1 MNGQE
6 YLDEISKSVRPEKA
20 PNGKAGILKSPIFK
34 VGVIGVVVFIF
45 LAMIGAV
52 LGGGSKMTLEEEL
65 VTFDLYLGSTMEA
78 ISKYQPSVKSS
89 ELRAD
94 SASLY
99 SVLSGTERETVTYL
113 TEAYDFDRADD
124 TLVEDEN
131 LHKDELEQDLFQAK
145 ITGILDRIFAH
156 KMAYEISMI
165 QSKESEI
172 YDKVTDEAYKSTIES
187 SYNSLETLYSKFNDF
202 SE

>member
-1 MNGQE
+1 
-6 YLDEISKSVRPEKA
+6 
-20 PNGKAGILKSPIFK
+20 
-34 VGVIGVVVFIF
+34 
-45 LAMIGAV
+45 
-52 LGGGSKMTLEEEL
+52 MTLEEEL

-113 TEAYDFDRADD
+113 TETYDFDRADD
-124 TLVEDEN
+124 TLVENEN
-131 LHKDELEQDLFQAK
+131 LHKDELEQDLFRAK

-165 QSKESEI
+165 QSKESAI
-172 YDKVTDEAYKSTIES
+172 YDKVTDEAYKSAIES